1 MMSAAGL
8 RLERRRRG
16 WSQAEAAARLG
27 VSQPYL
33 AMLESGKRPLTPALA
48 RKAVAAYGL
57 PPAKLPV
64 PADFNPAERVD
75 AQRLM
80 EDLAKL
86 GYPGF
91 AYLRTNVRSKNPAQV
106 LLAALAQE
114 SLEGRTA
121 EALPW
126 LLLRYWRMD
135 FRWLVVE
142 AKKFD
147 LQNRLGFVASL
158 ARQLSARTAAAD
170 RTQALSQLES
180 WLERSRLAREDY
192 FCRPPRNHR
201 ERQWL
206 IRNRPE
212 AAQHWN
218 LLSDLRPEHLQYAN

>member
-1 MMSAAGL
+1 M
-8 RLERRRRG
+8 LER
-16 WSQAEAAARLG
+16 
-27 VSQPYL
+27 
-33 AMLESGKRPLTPALA
+33 GKRPLTAALT
-48 RKAVAAYGL
+48 RKVVEAYGL
-57 PPAKLPV
+57 PPAELPV
-64 PADFNPAERVD
+64 PAAFNPFVSVD
-75 AQRLM
+75 AQRLV

-91 AYLRTNVRSKNPAQV
+91 AHVRTAVKSKNPAQV

-114 SLEGRTA
+114 SLEGRAA

-135 FRWLVVE
+135 FRWLVGE

-158 ARQLSARTAAAD
+158 ARQLSEQTAEAE
-170 RTQALSQLES
+170 RTQALAQLVS
-180 WLERSRLAREDY
+180 WLDRSRLAREDY
-192 FCRPPRNHR
+192 FYRPPRNER

-206 IRNRPE
+206 AQHRPE

-218 LLSDLRPEHLQYAN
+218 LLSDLRPEHLQYAG

>member
-1 MMSAAGL
+1 MKGADLRAG
-8 RLERRRRG
+8 RRKRG
-16 WSQAEAAARLG
+16 WGQVEAAERLG

-33 AMLESGKRPLTPALA
+33 AMLERGKRALTPALA
-48 RKAVAAYGL
+48 RKVVAAYRL
-57 PPAKLPV
+57 PPAELPV
-64 PADFNPAERVD
+64 PADFNPAERAD
-75 AQRLM
+75 PQRLV

-91 AYLRTNVRSKNPAQV
+91 AYVRTSVRSKNPAQV

-114 SLEGRTA
+114 SLEARVA

-135 FRWLVVE
+135 LRWLVVE

-158 ARQLSARTAAAD
+158 ARRLSEQTSEAERT
-170 RTQALSQLES
+170 RALAQLES
-180 WLERSRLAREDY
+180 VLDRSRLARQDY
-192 FCRPPRNHR
+192 FYRPPRNDR

-206 IRNRPE
+206 EQNRPE
-212 AAQHWN
+212 AAQRWN
-218 LLSDLRPEHLQYAN
+218 LLSDLRPEHLQYAR

>member
-1 MMSAAGL
+1 MRAGDL
-8 RLERRRRG
+8 RAERRRLG
-16 WSQAEAAARLG
+16 WGQVEAAERLG

-48 RKAVAAYGL
+48 RKVVAAYGL
-57 PPAKLPV
+57 PPAELPV
-64 PADFNPAERVD
+64 APAFNPADRVD
-75 AQRLM
+75 AQRLV

-91 AYLRTNVRSKNPAQV
+91 AYVRTGVRRKNPAQV
-106 LLAALAQE
+106 LLSALAQE
-114 SLEGRTA
+114 SLEGRAA

-158 ARQLSARTAAAD
+158 ARRLSERTAEAE
-170 RTQALSQLES
+170 RTQALAQLES
-180 WLERSRLAREDY
+180 LLERSRLVREDY
-192 FCRPPRNHR
+192 FYRPPRNER

-206 IRNRPE
+206 AQNRPE

-218 LLSDLRPEHLQYAN
+218 LLSDLRPEHLQYAG